1 MKLLVCDKC
10 YSVVQL
16 RYKVRSCECGN
27 IKGKYI
33 DKSNIEVTVKD
44 KKTSRIL
51 GLHNLVRYGL
61 VKERNAWVIP
71 FNNKTVTIKKEK

>member
-10 YSVVQL
+10 YSVIQL
-16 RYKVRSCECGN
+16 EYRVRSCKCGN

-44 KKTSRIL
+44 KKASRIL
-51 GLHNLVRYGL
+51 GLHNLVRYGIQ
-61 VKERNAWVIP
+61 KEGQVWVIP
-71 FNNKTVTIKKEK
+71 FNNKTVTIKEGK